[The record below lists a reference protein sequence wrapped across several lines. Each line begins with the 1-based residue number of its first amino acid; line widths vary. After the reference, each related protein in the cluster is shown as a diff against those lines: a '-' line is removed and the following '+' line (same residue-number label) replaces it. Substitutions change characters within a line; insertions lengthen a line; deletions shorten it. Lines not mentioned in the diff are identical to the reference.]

1 MWYYF
6 DMSDKFDKLMQIAK
20 FAAERQQ
27 DRRQYEFK
35 IFISYVTLLALAI
48 WKYKPIYKPIDVSCW
63 IMASM
68 VLGSY
73 LLYLLWLIRVST
85 ANRNEGYRRDYYLQQ
100 AEDNLCPYRI
110 VKKELPNEYRE
121 KKCLR
126 KPKINIVPKMWQ
138 FWMRWDQL
146 CENWSIMFTASFP
159 LLLVILLIFRLGCW
173 KEFLASVAFTAIIL
187 SNCKAFY

>member
-1 MWYYF
+1 
-6 DMSDKFDKLMQIAK
+6 MQIAK

-48 WKYKPIYKPIDVSCW
+48 WKYKPIDGFCW
-63 IMASM
+63 IMAFM

-146 CENWSIMFTASFP
+146 CENWSIMFTALFP
-159 LLLVILLIFRLGCW
+159 LLLVIVLVIKLCCW
-173 KEFLASVAFTAIIL
+173 KEFLILVAFTSITL
-187 SNCKAFY
+187 SICKAFY

>member
-1 MWYYF
+1 MN
-6 DMSDKFDKLMQIAK
+6 DKFDKLMQIAK

-48 WKYKPIYKPIDVSCW
+48 WEYKPIGVSCW
-63 IMASM
+63 IMAFI

-85 ANRNEGYRRDYYLQQ
+85 ANRNDGYRRDYYLQQ

-126 KPKINIVPKMWQ
+126 KPKINIVPKMGQ

-146 CENWSIMFTASFP
+146 CENWSIGFTACFP
-159 LLLVILLIFRLGCW
+159 FLLVVLLMIRGCCW
-173 KEFLASVAFTAIIL
+173 DAFLAWFASTAIVASI
-187 SNCKAFY
+187 CKAFC